1 VKLLNTIYREE
12 DDDEE
17 LVAIAPPSPPVE
29 LQFVK
34 TQPVFGKVTKR
45 EK

>member
-1 VKLLNTIYREE
+1 VKLLNIIYREE
-12 DDDEE
+12 EIEVE

-34 TQPVFGKVTKR
+34 TQPVFGKETN
-45 EK
+45 